1 LKDDA
6 MEKKTRV
13 LFLMAVLTL
22 ACPLTGRSS
31 QATSGSQTPTF
42 QERYPRYRLRAG
54 DVLDL
59 NFTFTPEFNQSVRVQ
74 PDGYVNLKGVG
85 DIRVQDRTT
94 PEVLDAV
101 RAAYSSIL
109 RDPTVT
115 VELKEFEKPYF
126 IVDGQVAK
134 PGRFDLTGDTTVS
147 QAVAIAGGFNDR
159 AKNSEILVFRRVSDQ
174 WVEVQK
180 VNLKQMV
187 SRGDLSEDLHLHPG
201 DMILVPRT
209 TMSKLSRFIPVPTLG
224 AYINP
229 RY

>member
-1 LKDDA
+1 

-13 LFLMAVLTL
+13 LFLLTVLTL
-22 ACPLTGRSS
+22 ACPLVGRSS
-31 QATSGSQTPTF
+31 QATSSSQTPTF

-59 NFTFTPEFNQSVRVQ
+59 NFTYTPEFNQSVRVQ
-74 PDGYVNLKGVG
+74 PDGYVNLRGVG
-85 DIRVQDRTT
+85 DMRVQDKTT
-94 PEVLDAV
+94 PEVVEAV
-101 RAAYSSIL
+101 RTAYSSIL
-109 RDPTVT
+109 RDPAVT

-126 IVDGQVAK
+126 IVDGQVAR
-134 PGRFDLTGDTTVS
+134 PGRFDLTGDTTVT
-147 QAVAIAGGFNDR
+147 QAIAIAGGFNDR

-180 VNLKQMV
+180 VDLKQMV
-187 SRGDLSEDLHLHPG
+187 SRRDLSEDLHLHPG

-209 TMSKLSRFIPVPTLG
+209 TMSKISRFIPVPTLG

-229 RY
+229 RF